1 MREIPPFSQMSR
13 EKKFANEKILGL
25 EKVLGLKNFLGL
37 ANENVLRLE
46 ISWGFLIL
54 GFPNCAPSVEQQ
66 NLYKDKMWLRP

>member
-25 EKVLGLKNFLGL
+25 EKVLGF

-46 ISWGFLIL
+46 IS
-54 GFPNCAPSVEQQ
+54 
-66 NLYKDKMWLRP
+66 